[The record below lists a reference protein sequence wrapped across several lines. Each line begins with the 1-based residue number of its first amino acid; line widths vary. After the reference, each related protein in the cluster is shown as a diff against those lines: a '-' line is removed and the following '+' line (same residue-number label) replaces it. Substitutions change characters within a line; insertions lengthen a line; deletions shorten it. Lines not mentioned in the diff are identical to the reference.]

1 MYRDR
6 NIAVPFIFL
15 ACIILGK
22 DAIAAEWVL
31 NGTVEQQLHYDDN
44 IVLNTRKEPAVG
56 YILTPGLQ
64 ATRKTNVLDIAFTGQ
79 GDIRRYDDSRW
90 DCNNYTLGSNNDYRT
105 KRSVF
110 SLKGGYS
117 VNCSYSQQIEDTGII
132 LPNIE
137 SMNYQVAPSWTWQ
150 WTPRNQLTLNASYA
164 KTSFSSLQGSVGSNA
179 DNIFSGNNTYA
190 INLGGKHQ
198 WSRRLSLNGELN
210 YANVQFTGLNASTQ
224 DQFGFQLGADYAI
237 SALWEVSIGGG
248 PLWVDTQR
256 SSDDMTSR
264 QNGSLS
270 LGNNAIIRLNYS
282 GQQTQFSTGFSN
294 TVTPSAIGQ
303 TLQTSSIYANY
314 SYSLTQNILLDITSN
329 YSQSKSIDGKSSDNS
344 IGQFNRNY
352 FTVAPGIAWKLAKN
366 WQLKGS
372 YVYRWQDFQQDNTFQ
387 QVNVGTSESNA
398 VMLSLDYSWD
408 GIRISR

>member
-1 MYRDR
+1 MCRDR
-6 NIAVPFIFL
+6 NRVVPFIFL

-31 NGTVEQQLHYDDN
+31 NGTLEQQLHYDDN

-64 ATRKTNVLDIAFTGQ
+64 ASRKTKVLDIAFTGQ

-137 SMNYQVAPSWTWQ
+137 SMNYQITPSWTWQ
-150 WTPRNQLTLNASYA
+150 WTPRNQLTLNGSYA
-164 KTSFSSLQGSVGSNA
+164 KTSFSSLQGSVDSNA
-179 DNIFSGNNTYA
+179 DNVFSGNETYA

-210 YANVQFTGLNASTQ
+210 YANVQFTGFNPSTQ

-237 SALWEVSIGGG
+237 SALWAISISGG
-248 PLWVDTQR
+248 PLWVDTQQ
-256 SSDDMTSR
+256 SSDSMTSR

-270 LGNNAIIRLNYS
+270 LGNNAAIRLNYS
-282 GQQTQFSTGFSN
+282 GQQTRFSIGFSN

-303 TLQTSSIYANY
+303 TLQTSSIDANY
-314 SYSLTQNILLDITSN
+314 SYRLTQNILLDITSS
-329 YSQSKSIDGKSSDNS
+329 YSQSESIDDQSSDNS
-344 IGQFNRNY
+344 TSQFNRDY
-352 FTVAPGIAWKLAKN
+352 FTVAPGIVWKLAKN
-366 WQLKGS
+366 WQLRGS
-372 YVYRWQDFQQDNTFQ
+372 YVYRWQDFQQDNIFR
-387 QVNVGTSESNA
+387 QVNAGTSESNA
-398 VMLSLDYSWD
+398 IMLSLDYSWD